1 MECAL
6 LLVTAPRYGS
16 DMTIGI
22 TIEPIASGPKRRH
35 EARVQRFSADS
46 ELLGMLDGLAVSDA
60 DAPDLVL
67 SVCSSFGVEAPRL
80 KFHARRSPYTGA
92 TEQPRWLLADVHGE
106 SKILRIESGMASPFD
121 AFGVIRLGRTTTLMT
136 LAHELGHH
144 LVFSLDPPST
154 PAHGKRWVLR
164 FDQSAA
170 AIQTL
175 L

>member
-1 MECAL
+1 
-6 LLVTAPRYGS
+6 
-16 DMTIGI
+16 MTMGI

-35 EARVQRFSADS
+35 EARVQRFSSDP
-46 ELLGMLDGLAVSDA
+46 ELLVMLDGLSVSDT
-60 DAPDLVL
+60 DAPDVVL

-92 TEQPRWLLADVHGE
+92 TEQPRWLLTEIHGE
-106 SKILRIESGMASPFD
+106 SQVLRIETSMASPFA
-121 AFGVIRLGRTTTLMT
+121 AFGAIRLGRTTTLMT

-154 PAHGKRWVLR
+154 PPHGKRWVHR
-164 FDQSAA
+164 FDQSAH
-170 AIQTL
+170 AIQRL